1 MAGAIAYIS
10 RDTDGVLWKKVLEAG
25 LGPIDF
31 RRLDSLGDKADIE
44 VALAWKPDAGLL
56 ASLPN
61 LKLIVSLGMGVDH
74 LLSDDKLP
82 AGVPI
87 TRIMDDGLVGQMS
100 EYALYWALRHHR
112 DIDKYAASQRAKQ
125 WKVEDFVD
133 TIHRRIGILGLGTIG
148 QDTAKKF
155 AALGFPTAG
164 WSRTAKTLPGIE
176 TFHGKDGFAPPAGRR
191 ATSWSTCCR
200 SRATR
205 AASWMPRLFAALPKG
220 AYFINMARGGHVVDD
235 ALLAALEFG
244 SSERRRARRVQP
256 GTLAG
261 RASLLDASQG
271 ACDAAHRRR
280 HQPAHGLARRDREH
294 QAPAQRRRAAPS
306 HRSEDGVL
314 DRRVVADRLERSE
327 RRPVSLVDLMNMS
340 PTGRRASPAQRDDGY
355 LRQSASRSS

>member
-1 MAGAIAYIS
+1 MIHPFERNGDSMAQAIAYIS

-25 LGPIDF
+25 LGPLDF

-44 VALAWKPDAGLL
+44 VALAWKPASGLL
-56 ASLPN
+56 ASFPN

-87 TRIMDDGLVGQMS
+87 TRIMDNGLIGQMS

-164 WSRTAKTLPGIE
+164 WSRTAKSLPGIE
-176 TFHGKDGFAPPAGRR
+176 TFHGQDGFRR
-191 ATSWSTCCR
+191 LLAESDILVNVLPL
-200 SRATR
+200 TR
-205 AASWMPRLFAALPKG
+205 ETRGILDAKAFAALPKG
-220 AYFINMARGGHVVDD
+220 AYVINMARGGHVVDE
-235 ALLAALEFG
+235 ALLAALDSGHLSGAALDVFNQEPLPA
-244 SSERRRARRVQP
+244 EHPYWTHPKVHVTP
-256 GTLAG
+256 HIAG
-261 RASLLDASQG
+261 ATNPR
-271 ACDAAHRRR
+271 
-280 HQPAHGLARRDREH
+280 
-294 QAPAQRRRAAPS
+294 
-306 HRSEDGVL
+306 
-314 DRRVVADRLERSE
+314 
-327 RRPVSLVDLMNMS
+327 
-340 PTGRRASPAQRDDGY
+340 TASPGVIENIKRLRSGGELMHCIDPKTGY
-355 LRQSASRSS
+355 